1 LLVSSFKK
9 PEHLAKYPTAHLSD
23 FNSVEAVRER
33 SEQFKAFY
41 FGAAAQDDAR
51 QLQDTVRALLCM
63 VSSTAVVEQ
72 SLSVAGRMDSERRT
86 RMQPALLNAL
96 TVTNNYIKRNNVD
109 IDRLVTSLITKDEN
123 VNKKTRV

>member
-1 LLVSSFKK
+1 VSSFKS
-9 PEHLAKYPTAHLSD
+9 PEHLEKYPTAQLRD

-41 FGAAAQDDAR
+41 FGAAAPNDAR
-51 QLQDTVRALLCM
+51 QLQDALRALLCM

-86 RMQPALLNAL
+86 RMQSALLNAL
-96 TVTNNYIKRNNVD
+96 TVANNYVKRNGID
-109 IDRLVTSLITKDEN
+109 IDKLVSSMITKEDGS
-123 VNKKTRV
+123 KKKMNL